1 MLLTALIEHDADDHD
16 HDADD
21 TADADAAYDHHVD
34 ASDDADPS
42 DHDADDPK
50 GNFWSVSVSDFD
62 LFRCASIS

>member
-34 ASDDADPS
+34 
-42 DHDADDPK
+42 HDADDL
-50 GNFWSVSVSDFD
+50 GLGEFNGAV
-62 LFRCASIS
+62 

>member
-34 ASDDADPS
+34 ANDDADPS
-42 DHDADDPK
+42 DHDADDL
-50 GNFWSVSVSDFD
+50 GLGEFNQAV
-62 LFRCASIS
+62 